1 MIYVSKEFNLFNE
14 DIKADFILS
23 RYEEDKKIHI
33 MLRME
38 DKRYDICAFHSLGVL
53 NDNFGLSKNKDYDI
67 DKRYWYAPTIEA
79 IGEKDEIIGD
89 ICLNLARMSLNIPMR
104 VLDIILET
112 NEYENIKLISAPK
125 SKSLPYG
132 VSEIECK
139 KSPWSKK

>member
-23 RYEEDKKIHI
+23 RYEEDEKIHI

-79 IGEKDEIIGD
+79 IGEKGEIIGD
-89 ICLNLARMSLNIPMR
+89 ICLNLARMRLNIPMR
-104 VLDIILET
+104 VLDIILD
-112 NEYENIKLISAPK
+112 YAKLLEK
-125 SKSLPYG
+125 SSNSYDSNDIMS
-132 VSEIECK
+132 VFDRMYWHVEEF
-139 KSPWSKK
+139 

>member
-104 VLDIILET
+104 VLDIILD
-112 NEYENIKLISAPK
+112 YAKLLEK
-125 SKSLPYG
+125 SSNSYDSNDIMS
-132 VSEIECK
+132 VFDRMYWHVEEF
-139 KSPWSKK
+139 